1 MPLLGIEQRRD
12 MIDIAIVSLSASL
25 DILIL
30 VFAFYCSY
38 FVHVYFVI
46 DVKNERPRSG
56 PQFCARDR

>member
-1 MPLLGIEQRRD
+1 MPLPGIEQRRD

-30 VFAFYCSY
+30 VFAFFCSY
-38 FVHVYFVI
+38 VVYYFVI
-46 DVKNERPRSG
+46 NIDERPRSG